1 MNSIRQVLT
10 VRELVTVD
18 GGINRNT
25 SKGSKLGPEEL
36 TQLEGEGPS
45 VSQTLTP
52 ALRNHR
58 GGLTDKGPIHHSDWE
73 TNHHIISPQPW
84 ELCCP

>member
-18 GGINRNT
+18 GGINRNM
-25 SKGSKLGPEEL
+25 SKGIKLEPEEL

-45 VSQTLTP
+45 VSQTPTP
-52 ALRNHR
+52 ALKKLQRR
-58 GGLTDKGPIHHSDWE
+58 LD
-73 TNHHIISPQPW
+73 
-84 ELCCP
+84 